1 MTPPDSA
8 LVRVLAADG
17 TFAPTPEAERYL
29 PLIEEHLGACQIL
42 AEAEGFRIYRA
53 RRR

>member
-1 MTPPDSA
+1 MTSPDDKA

-29 PLIEEHLGACQIL
+29 PLV
-42 AEAEGFRIYRA
+42 EALTDQDLETF
-53 RRR
+53 